1 MFLLLGMVE
10 FFTAYSKFPKTSFVA
25 CDDDGNGRH
34 RISSARPAQQRVI
47 RLA

>member
-10 FFTAYSKFPKTSFVA
+10 FFTRPIPNFQKRLLSP
-25 CDDDGNGRH
+25 DGNGRH
-34 RISSARPAQQRVI
+34 RISSAPAQQRVI